1 MVDFRYHLV
10 SIMAVFLALALGI
23 VVGTTALNGQL
34 LDNLKGS
41 IDALT
46 EDKRT
51 LETTVNE
58 LRQQVGSDEQ
68 LAEAVGPAAVTGQL
82 TGRRVVLVTAPEAA
96 ADAAEQV
103 GVLVQAAGATV
114 TGTVRLRP
122 DLLAPEPGGAVEEL
136 LARLGPTGGGQGAAD
151 PVQQAAE
158 QLADALLVSPA
169 ERDSG
174 SPASASGV
182 LEAFAELDLVDL
194 SSDAIARADLGVLVT
209 GEPVVG
215 PDPDIPIA
223 RARALLSV
231 AAALDAAG
239 AGSVVAGPLTATA
252 PGGALRVLRDD
263 VALSEQVSS
272 VDGADRPPGRIAVVF
287 ALAEQDEG
295 GAGRYGSGPGSSGP
309 LPSLPVR

>member
-41 IDALT
+41 IDTLT

-96 ADAAEQV
+96 ADAAEKV

-136 LARLGPTGGGQGAAD
+136 LARLGPTAGAQGAGD

-174 SPASASGV
+174 APASARGV
-182 LEAFAELDLVDL
+182 LQAFAELDLVDL
-194 SSDAIARADLGVLVT
+194 SSDELVGADLGVLVT

-215 PDPDIPIA
+215 PDPDMPVA
-223 RARALLSV
+223 GARALLSV